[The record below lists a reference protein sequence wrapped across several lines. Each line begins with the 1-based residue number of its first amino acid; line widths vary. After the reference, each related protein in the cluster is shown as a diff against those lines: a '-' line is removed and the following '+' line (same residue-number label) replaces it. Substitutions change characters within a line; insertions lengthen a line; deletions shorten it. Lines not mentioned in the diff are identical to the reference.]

1 MKTVLYAD
9 DNQEIIEI
17 VKLTVERAGYQL
29 LTARDGG
36 EAVHICQEQNPDM
49 VLMDIN
55 MPGLNGFDAVRQ
67 LREDG
72 FNNPVIFLTASEIRQ
87 DRDAAY
93 AAGCDDFVLK
103 TADMA
108 EVENVVLRYLG
119 DGHELL

>member
-9 DNQEIIEI
+9 DNLEIVEI

-29 LTARDGG
+29 LTARDGR
-36 EAVHICQEQNPDM
+36 EAVQICQEQNPDM

-55 MPGLNGFDAVRQ
+55 MPGMDGFTAVRQ
-67 LREDG
+67 LRDDG
-72 FNNPVIFLTASEIRQ
+72 FNNPVIILTASESRQ

-108 EVENVVLRYLG
+108 EVENVVIRYLG
-119 DGHELL
+119 EGYELL